1 MPWLNE
7 TDAQRYVSRTDRTL
21 RTWRKNRWVIAI
33 KRDQHWWYDK
43 DSLRRARGTALEAY
57 RCRRIVPGCG
67 RGRTRM
73 VGEALFEL
81 EETA

>member
-7 TDAQRYVSRTDRTL
+7 FEAIRYVARTDRTL
-21 RTWRKNRWVIAI
+21 RNWRTKGWVTAI
-33 KRDQHWWYDK
+33 KRDSGWWYDRE
-43 DSLRRARGTALEAY
+43 SLRRARGIALQAY

-73 VGEALFEL
+73 TGEALFEL
-81 EETA
+81 EESG